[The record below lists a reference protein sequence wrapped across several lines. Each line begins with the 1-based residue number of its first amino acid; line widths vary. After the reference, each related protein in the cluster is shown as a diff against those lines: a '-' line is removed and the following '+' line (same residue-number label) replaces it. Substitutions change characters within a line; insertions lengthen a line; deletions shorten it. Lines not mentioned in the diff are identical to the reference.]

1 MAKRGPKSKF
11 SPEVIEQILQML
23 REGAAEADIAFVLK
37 VHRSTICRIWKK
49 AGWK

>member
-1 MAKRGPKSKF
+1 
-11 SPEVIEQILQML
+11 VIEQILRML
-23 REGAAEADIAFVLK
+23 REGARESDIAFFLK